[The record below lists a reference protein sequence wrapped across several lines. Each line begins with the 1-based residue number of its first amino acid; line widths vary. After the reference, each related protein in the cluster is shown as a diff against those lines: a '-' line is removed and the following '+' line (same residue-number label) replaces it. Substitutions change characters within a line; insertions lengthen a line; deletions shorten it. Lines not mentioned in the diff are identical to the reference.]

1 VTDPARRGPMMPH
14 LLQADFLPPDDHAA
28 LLDWALTNEAR
39 FSPAT
44 LAGGLVEPEV
54 RRAASLRDLGPLAA
68 PLDAR
73 VRAAVPGWI
82 AALRVT
88 PFDIHEIELELAA
101 HNDGAHFQLH
111 SDTYASHQPARGDR
125 MLSAVYYFHRA
136 PKRFEGGCLRL
147 HRIGAQPGDEG
158 LDIPPEQNSLV
169 VFPSWGPHEVM
180 RVSCPSG
187 EFADS
192 RFAVNCWVYRARK
205 N

>member
-1 VTDPARRGPMMPH
+1 
-14 LLQADFLPPDDHAA
+14 
-28 LLDWALTNEAR
+28 
-39 FSPAT
+39 
-44 LAGGLVEPEV
+44 
-54 RRAASLRDLGPLAA
+54 
-68 PLDAR
+68 
-73 VRAAVPGWI
+73 VPGWI
-82 AALRVT
+82 ATLRVT

-158 LDIPPEQNSLV
+158 HDIPPEQNSLV